1 MVPCTDPSCLQEI
14 DNREVGTQPQPRT
27 EIGKIKDVLL
37 RAFENEKR
45 VLRKSVSKMDSVVS
59 LLRSEVENITEVLA
73 QTEEASRY
81 FKRHVTSEM
90 KQMKEE
96 NDVLMDKYT

>member
-1 MVPCTDPSCLQEI
+1 
-14 DNREVGTQPQPRT
+14 
-27 EIGKIKDVLL
+27 
-37 RAFENEKR
+37 
-45 VLRKSVSKMDSVVS
+45 MDSVVS

-73 QTEEASRY
+73 QTEEASRD

-96 NDVLMDKYT
+96 NDVLVDKYKE